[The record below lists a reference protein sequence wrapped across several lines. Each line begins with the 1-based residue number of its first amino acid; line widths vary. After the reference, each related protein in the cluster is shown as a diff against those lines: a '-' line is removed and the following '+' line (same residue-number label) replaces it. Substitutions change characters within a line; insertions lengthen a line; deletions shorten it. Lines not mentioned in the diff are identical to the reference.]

1 MKIHIQRRHASMLG
15 EGSLRSQLQSPD
27 SQVFSNIGN
36 SLYKTNNDYL
46 KDNYNYSY
54 IHQEGP
60 PSSKNYYHNDPQFFQ
75 EQGQSQKQEE
85 DSLSQ
90 MRNNARDIY
99 EAMYLIAEIKN
110 IAKQFQSSSSPGQ
123 SLPAISNFVRSSLT
137 GINPTDKLIKHYTE
151 SIVLDTMFRY
161 NKNIG
166 FRGHTCNNCFACWVD
181 PIYSNSE
188 DITSLIKSTKP
199 SSHICDPRKVAD
211 AKKIQDI
218 QSSRIASENTLISL
232 LVFLIFIYAFYFPQ
246 NKIYLKT
253 EEFISPG
260 SSNNELDAA
269 ERQEKNYPSELKHDG
284 REEQKQNLHLSFGVQ
299 SVEINCNSVD
309 IDLAKIEENHWA
321 FRSIKEALN
330 NGKSSVV
337 MDGNELLDFLKCAKG
352 SYGIHTEHIDGC
364 RRTVCMYLS
373 FKDDKNNDL

>member
-27 SQVFSNIGN
+27 SQLFSNIGN

-54 IHQEGP
+54 IHQEDP

-75 EQGQSQKQEE
+75 EQGQSQEQEE
-85 DSLSQ
+85 NSLSK
-90 MRNNARDIY
+90 MRNNVRDIY
-99 EAMYLIAEIKN
+99 EAMYLIAEINN
-110 IAKQFQSSSSPGQ
+110 IAKQFRSSSSPGQ

-137 GINPTDKLIKHYTE
+137 GINPTEKLIKHYTE

-199 SSHICDPRKVAD
+199 SSHMCDPRKVAD
-211 AKKIQDI
+211 AKNIQDI

-232 LVFLIFIYAFYFPQ
+232 LVFLIFIYTFYFPQ
-246 NKIYLKT
+246 NKICLRT
-253 EEFISPG
+253 EEFTSSASCSG
-260 SSNNELDAA
+260 EFDLQRQSNN
-269 ERQEKNYPSELKHDG
+269 RPSELGGDSG
-284 REEQKQNLHLSFGVQ
+284 EEQQQHYVPNSRRVQ
-299 SVEINCNSVD
+299 REEINCNSVD
-309 IDLAKIEENHWA
+309 IDLTKVEKSHWTYRA
-321 FRSIKEALN
+321 ITEAMN
-330 NGKSSVV
+330 NGTSSIV
-337 MDGNELLDFLKCAKG
+337 MHNNELMDFVETIKG
-352 SYGIHTEHIDGC
+352 SYGIRTAHIDGST
-364 RRTVCMYLS
+364 RHFCMYLS
-373 FKDDKNNDL
+373 FKDVL